1 MLFCDLFFSSSSL
14 YAQFTETE
22 SNDTKGTAN
31 SVTVTGTGGYTIN
44 GTATGSDIDYYKIT
58 LPVAAS
64 GIYENILTLTTT
76 GTPGHTVFIRGLNPD
91 TGAPNFADWTVQ
103 TSVTGTTPPPD
114 RSVKWYSFGKQEELY
129 ISVSGTASTSNYTL
143 TWTRTTE
150 TVNAST
156 NIFVN
161 SLSDLIA
168 WSYSDPSGIPDTD
181 LWIYDSN
188 FNPISNFGNDDQPSS
203 SQSRLERA
211 YSSSGD
217 YYVAFS
223 SFDLVNDQ
231 VSATDDA
238 SPLGIMLDFPGAVI
252 GTSNVVFPGSITLNF
267 SVNGGSE
274 TPVTFSSPPGI
285 FNVVFVKFTISFAV
299 TPVSLLSF
307 SGYREGSHNLLKW
320 STASEQDNKGFQI
333 ERSTD
338 GINYS
343 SIGFVNSRSVNG
355 NSASLLHYTFNDNNL
370 QGSKQYYRLKQSDI
384 DGRETLSNIILI
396 KGQLPTSLTLSGLFP
411 NPANNIISIIVDAP
425 DGNEV
430 ELMITD
436 MNGRLIKRQS
446 AAVEAGTNTIPV
458 DISKLTNGIYAVKL
472 NCKSTCETV
481 TGKFI
486 KQ

>member
-1 MLFCDLFFSSSSL
+1 MRKIFCLLIIAFLSVSAITVNRNPEKSIISFSVL
-14 YAQFTETE
+14 TDVTE
-22 SNDTKGTAN
+22 SETPNLGIPDGDANGISRTLSVSGIPPGATIDSIIVTFNIPHDFLEDVVVNLEAPNLKIINLVANHDCGDPAGYQDLRITSNTAFPN
-31 SVTVTGTGGYTIN
+31 VLVSSFLPYTGTFKADAVLQSTIDN
-44 GTATGSDIDYYKIT
+44 YFFKTIVGST
-58 LPVAAS
+58 LPVV
-64 GIYENILTLTTT
+64 TT
-76 GTPGHTVFIRGLNPD
+76 
-91 TGAPNFADWTVQ
+91 
-103 TSVTGTTPPPD
+103 
-114 RSVKWYSFGKQEELY
+114 
-129 ISVSGTASTSNYTL
+129 ST
-143 TWTRTTE
+143 
-150 TVNAST
+150 
-156 NIFVN
+156 F
-161 SLSDLIA
+161 SDL
-168 WSYSDPSGIPDTD
+168 
-181 LWIYDSN
+181 
-188 FNPISNFGNDDQPSS
+188 
-203 SQSRLERA
+203 
-211 YSSSGD
+211 
-217 YYVAFS
+217 
-223 SFDLVNDQ
+223 
-231 VSATDDA
+231 
-238 SPLGIMLDFPGAVI
+238 
-252 GTSNVVFPGSITLNF
+252 
-267 SVNGGSE
+267 
-274 TPVTFSSPPGI
+274 FSSPTGDWKI
-285 FNVVFVKFTISFAV
+285 HVYDESAGGVGTLVSWSIKISYTPPVV

-320 STASEQDNKGFQI
+320 STASEQNNKGFQI

-370 QGSKQYYRLKQSDI
+370 QGNKQYYRLKQSDI
-384 DGRETLSNIILI
+384 DGREKLSNIILI